1 MKKSG
6 VYIIFA
12 FSLITLTG
20 CAGAN
25 VQEQIQASSE
35 GRALERM
42 ADNLSNKASSGH
54 CSIIRTGGLFQTS
67 SSVSISCP

>member
-1 MKKSG
+1 MRKSS
-6 VYIIFA
+6 VYIILA

-20 CAGAN
+20 CASSAI
-25 VQEQIQASSE
+25 QDQIQASSE

-54 CSIIRTGGLFQTS
+54 CSIIRTGGFFQAS